1 MAKGTLIQQSR
12 IWQKANSYMGGAP
25 ISWIPEENGEA
36 GGFEATGFLSILGQ
50 PKLRPVELLVRET
63 AQNSWDARIGKLT
76 VSMEFSGINCDSNDI
91 AHDTLRNEVFL
102 NRPSKNIF
110 PGLSTSLDK
119 REIPLLIVR
128 DWNSHGLGGPTS
140 ARIATPPTNTNRYR
154 KFLLNIGEQKYQ
166 EKGGGAYGYGRSICF
181 AASHSN
187 TAIVYTRT
195 KDDLTAHESRLV
207 AVGYGKSFDK
217 NSVRHNGRHWWTSSD
232 RAGKPIIGEAAD
244 QLASRL
250 GVKPYGKLESGT
262 TIIIIDPSFGVD
274 LEDAMSSIASSIEL
288 HLWPKYLSP
297 RTTDRQPQMKF
308 GIKCNG
314 ESIPIRQPWDINP
327 LKHYARA
334 FESSF
339 KRHKADALEPNLDDP
354 GLKSTAI
361 FIRSDSRSNPL
372 GQLTVVPFP
381 KISDIPEDEERDE
394 LSQIRKKMNEL
405 HNNIVL
411 VRDPDLIVTYFDDID
426 TNTDPEM
433 GAAGVF
439 KSSAATNEDLR
450 SAEPPSH
457 DSWNTDHPNKDVQKR
472 VKAVLRGIQNFIS
485 KNVNPPTKASFEPL
499 PANNSQAAETSRAIG
514 KLIWTEPTSGLT
526 GGDDD
531 DDNFGGGG
539 GGGGGGLKGRCTISK
554 PFLGTNRDG
563 QVTVTWDLEF
573 SKAKNELSWEI
584 ALELVSDYGK
594 SFEPVDE
601 TSEMPRFELEFDG
614 RTTYSRAK
622 SLLRHK
628 QLTAGS
634 KLSVRALV
642 ERGMMTTINVKQLT

>member
-1 MAKGTLIQQSR
+1 
-12 IWQKANSYMGGAP
+12 MGAAA
-25 ISWIPEENGEA
+25 ISWFPEENGEA

-76 VSMEFSGINCDSNDI
+76 VSMAFSGVNCGSSDI
-91 AHDTLRNEVFL
+91 AYTTLQNEIFL
-102 NRPSKNIF
+102 DRPKKDIF
-110 PGLSTSLDK
+110 PGLVTSLEK

-128 DWNSHGLGGPTS
+128 DWNSHGLGGPTN

-154 KFLLNIGEQKYQ
+154 KFLLNIGEQRYQ

-195 KDDLTAHESRLV
+195 KDDLTAHESRLIT
-207 AVGYGKSFDK
+207 VGYGRSFDR
-217 NSVRHNGRHWWTSSD
+217 NSVRHNGRHWWTSSGNP
-232 RAGKPIIGEAAD
+232 GKPITGEAAD

-274 LEDAMSSIASSIEL
+274 MEDAMSSVASSIEL

-308 GIKCNG
+308 GVECNG

-334 FESSF
+334 FECSF
-339 KRHKADALEPNLDDP
+339 KRHKVDALEPNLDDP

-372 GQLTVVPFP
+372 GQLSVVPFP
-381 KISDIPEDEERDE
+381 KISDLPEDEEKDE
-394 LSQIRKKMNEL
+394 LSQIRKKVNEL
-405 HNNIVL
+405 HNNVVL
-411 VRDPDLIVTYFDDID
+411 VRDPDLVVTYFDDID
-426 TNTDPEM
+426 ANTDPEL

-439 KSSAATNEDLR
+439 KSSVAANEDLR

-472 VKAVLRGIQNFIS
+472 VKAVFRGIQNFVS
-485 KNVNPPTKASFEPL
+485 KNVNPPAKTIFEPL
-499 PANNSQAAETSRAIG
+499 PANNSQAAETARAIG
-514 KLIWTEPTSGLT
+514 RYLWAERTKGLIGGGG
-526 GGDDD
+526 GGDGGGD
-531 DDNFGGGG
+531 GGGG
-539 GGGGGGLKGRCTISK
+539 GGGGGDGGGGRRGRCKISR
-554 PFLGTNRDG
+554 PRLGTNRDG
-563 QVTVTWDLEF
+563 AVTITWDLEF
-573 SKAKNELSWEI
+573 DKAKSDLSWEI

-601 TSEMPRFELEFDG
+601 SAEMPRFELKFDG

-622 SLLRHK
+622 SVLRHK
-628 QLTAGS
+628 QLSAGNR
-634 KLSVRALV
+634 LSVTALV
-642 ERGMMTTINVKQLT
+642 EKGTMTTINVKHLA